1 MSEQAHLDP
10 AAPVP
15 AHGGAERPRQAFTY
29 GIAGLIV
36 ALDQA
41 AKAVVRSE
49 LPLHESVSLIP
60 GLLDITHVQNSGA
73 AFGILNATDFPFKGA
88 IMLAV
93 AIAAFIAIAY
103 YATQLPARDR
113 LARIGLTLVL
123 GGAVGNL
130 IDRAATGYVVDFV
143 DVYWGGWHFLAFNV
157 ADAAITA
164 GAALVLLDLV
174 GARRRT
180 PEGAASAQ

>member
-1 MSEQAHLDP
+1 MSEHVPSGPIDP
-10 AAPVP
+10 ARDEAR
-15 AHGGAERPRQAFTY
+15 AGHARPSFTY
-29 GIAGLIV
+29 GLAGLIV
-36 ALDQA
+36 LLDQA
-41 AKAVVRSE
+41 AKAVVRSQ
-49 LPLHESVSLIP
+49 LPLHESVSVIP

-73 AFGILNATDFPFKGA
+73 AFGILNATDFPFKPA

-93 AIAAFIAIAY
+93 AIAAFVAIAY
-103 YATQLPARDR
+103 YATQLPERDR

-143 DVYWGGWHFLAFNV
+143 DLYWGAWHFWAFNV

-164 GAALVLLDLV
+164 GAGLVLIDLI
-174 GARRRT
+174 GTRRHA
-180 PEGAASAQ
+180 PEGAASAE

>member
-1 MSEQAHLDP
+1 MSEQVHHSP
-10 AAPVP
+10 GAPVP
-15 AHGGAERPRQAFTY
+15 GGADAERPRQAFTY
-29 GIAGLIV
+29 GLAGLIV
-36 ALDQA
+36 VFDQA
-41 AKAVVRSE
+41 AKAVVRSQ
-49 LPLHESVSLIP
+49 LPLHESVSVVP

-73 AFGILNATDFPFKGA
+73 AFGILNATDFPFKPA

-93 AIAAFIAIAY
+93 AIAAFVAIAY
-103 YATQLPARDR
+103 YATQLPERDR

-143 DVYWGGWHFLAFNV
+143 DVYWGEWHFWAFNV

-164 GAALVLLDLV
+164 GAGLVLIDLI
-174 GARRRT
+174 GARRHA
-180 PEGAASAQ
+180 PEGAASAE